1 MKVHLRQWADVAPG
15 YRQIARD
22 QWEQEGLLLDY
33 VRTCDQLMV
42 KTKNAASLTS
52 DRSAVTCKHCLKAMS
67 KR

>member
-1 MKVHLRQWADVAPG
+1 MKVHLQQWADVAPG

-22 QWEQEGLLLDY
+22 QWEREGLVPDQ

-52 DRSAVTCKHCLKAMS
+52 DRSDVTCKHCLKAMA